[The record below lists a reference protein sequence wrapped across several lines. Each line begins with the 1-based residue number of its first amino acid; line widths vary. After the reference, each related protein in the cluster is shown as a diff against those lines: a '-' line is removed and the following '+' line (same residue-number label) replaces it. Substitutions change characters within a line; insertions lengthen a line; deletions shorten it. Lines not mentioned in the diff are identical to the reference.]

1 MKVKKMLAVFMS
13 VLSLAACILPFSG
26 CGKTVGKVHNKGV
39 KSGAVR
45 DLTEGISKNESASKA
60 PDDEFKAAASSFAA
74 ELFKDNYSKG
84 KTTLVSPLS
93 VLTALALV
101 QNGAQGDTLAQLE
114 QALGGLDRDTLNAY
128 MRAYCDFLT
137 ESEELKIANSVW
149 TDSSAEA
156 KRAFLQKAV
165 DSYSAQLFSAPLSD
179 PKTVESINSWV
190 KKNTDGM
197 IPKIIEKA
205 DRYAVMMLVNAIA
218 FDAKWET
225 PYKRS
230 DIEKLEFTS
239 YSGSKKKTDFM
250 CSTENVY
257 LKDGGTVGFMKPYKN
272 GRFAFAALLPDENT
286 GIDDYVASLSGDKL
300 MKIFS
305 SAKRGNEVN
314 VNVKMPKFRAEY
326 SAQLIDTLKKMGVKD
341 AFDSKTADFSSLIEN
356 RDAYIATVVHKTF
369 IEVDENGTRAAASTL
384 VGADTMSLMEPY
396 SVFLNRPFVYMIV
409 DTETNLPLFIG
420 VQTEI

>member
-26 CGKTVGKVHNKGV
+26 CGKTVGKVHNKSV

-128 MRAYCDFLT
+128 MRAYCDFMT

-314 VNVKMPKFRAEY
+314 VKMPKFRAEY

>member
-1 MKVKKMLAVFMS
+1 VKVKKMLAVFMS

-101 QNGAQGDTLAQLE
+101 QNGAQGNTLAQFE

-137 ESEELKIANSVW
+137 ESDELKIANSVW
-149 TDSSAEA
+149 TDSGAEA

-230 DIEKLEFTS
+230 DIERLEFTS

-250 CSTENVY
+250 CSTENIY
-257 LKDGGTVGFMKPYKN
+257 LKDGGAVGFMKPYKN

-314 VNVKMPKFRAEY
+314 VKMPKFRAEY
-326 SAQLIDTLKKMGVKD
+326 STQLIDTLKKMGVKD
-341 AFDSKTADFSSLIEN
+341 AFDNKTADFSSLVEN

-369 IEVDENGTRAAASTL
+369 IEVDEKGTRAAASTL

-396 SVFLNRPFVYMIV
+396 SVCLNRPFVYMIV

>member
-13 VLSLAACILPFSG
+13 VLSLAVCILPFSG

-60 PDDEFKAAASSFAA
+60 PDDEFKAAVSSFAA

-314 VNVKMPKFRAEY
+314 VKMPKFRAEY

-369 IEVDENGTRAAASTL
+369 IEVDENGTRAAASTP

>member
-101 QNGAQGDTLAQLE
+101 QNGAQGNTLAQLE

-137 ESEELKIANSVW
+137 ESDELKIANSVW
-149 TDSSAEA
+149 TDSNAEA
-156 KRAFLQKAV
+156 KRDFLQKAV

-179 PKTVESINSWV
+179 PKTVESVNSWV

-257 LKDGGTVGFMKPYKN
+257 LKDGGAVGFMKPYKN

-305 SAKRGNEVN
+305 SAKRGNE

-369 IEVDENGTRAAASTL
+369 IEVDEKGTRAAASTL

-396 SVFLNRPFVYMIV
+396 SVCLNRPFVYMIV

>member
-26 CGKTVGKVHNKGV
+26 CGKTVGKVHNKSV

-60 PDDEFKAAASSFAA
+60 PDDEFKAAAASFSAD
-74 ELFKDNYSKG
+74 LFKYNYSNG
-84 KTTLVSPLS
+84 KTTLISPLS

-101 QNGAQGDTLAQLE
+101 QNGAEGETLVQLE
-114 QALGGLDRDTLNAY
+114 RALGGLDRDTLNAY

-137 ESEELKIANSVW
+137 ESDELKIANSVW
-149 TDSSAEA
+149 TDSGAEA

-305 SAKRGNEVN
+305 SAKCGNE
-314 VNVKMPKFRAEY
+314 VNVKMPKFKAEY

-396 SVFLNRPFVYMIV
+396 SVCLNRPFVYMIV

>member
-39 KSGAVR
+39 KNGAVR
-45 DLTEGISKNESASKA
+45 DLTEGISKNESALKV

-137 ESEELKIANSVW
+137 ESDELKIANSVW

-250 CSTENVY
+250 CSTENIY
-257 LKDGGTVGFMKPYKN
+257 LKDGGAVGFMKPYKN

-314 VNVKMPKFRAEY
+314 VKMPKFRAEY

-356 RDAYIATVVHKTF
+356 SDAYIATVVHKTF

-396 SVFLNRPFVYMIV
+396 SVCLNRPFVYMIV

>member
-101 QNGAQGDTLAQLE
+101 QNGAEGETLAQLE
-114 QALGGLDRDTLNAY
+114 RALGGLDRDALNKY
-128 MRAYCDFLT
+128 MRAYCDFL
-137 ESEELKIANSVW
+137 SAGDELKIANSVW
-149 TDSSAEA
+149 TDSSVEA
-156 KRAFLQKAV
+156 KQAFLQKAV
-165 DSYSAQLFSAPLSD
+165 DSYSAQIFSAPLLSK
-179 PKTVESINSWV
+179 KTVSSINSWV
-190 KKNTDGM
+190 KKSTDGM
-197 IPKIIEKA
+197 IPKIIENS
-205 DRYAVMMLVNAIA
+205 DRDAVMMLINAVA
-218 FDAKWET
+218 FEAKWET
-225 PYKRS
+225 PYTND
-230 DIEKLEFTS
+230 DIEKLEFNS
-239 YSGSKKKTDFM
+239 YSGKSKKTEFM
-250 CSTENVY
+250 CSTESVY
-257 LKDGGTVGFMKPYKN
+257 LSDSDAVGFMKPYKN
-272 GRFAFAALLPDENT
+272 GRFAFAALLPDEDVN
-286 GIDDYVASLSGDKL
+286 IDDYIASLSGEKL

-305 SAKRGNEVN
+305 SAKKNEEVD
-314 VNVKMPKFRAEY
+314 VKMPKFKAEY
-326 SAQLIDTLKKMGVKD
+326 STQLIDTLKKMGIED
-341 AFDSKTADFSSLIEN
+341 AFDRKSADFSSLIDKN
-356 RDAYIATVVHKTF
+356 DGAYIGTVMHKTF
-369 IEVDENGTRAAASTL
+369 IEVDQEGTRAAAATL
-384 VGADTMSLMEPY
+384 VGISKMSMPAINP
-396 SVFLNRPFVYMIV
+396 VCLNRPFVYMIV

>member
-101 QNGAQGDTLAQLE
+101 QNGAQGNTLAQLE

-137 ESEELKIANSVW
+137 ESDELKIANSVW

-197 IPKIIEKA
+197 IPKIIENA
-205 DRYAVMMLVNAIA
+205 DRDAVMMLVNAVA
-218 FDAKWET
+218 FEAKWET
-225 PYKRS
+225 PYTND
-230 DIEKLEFTS
+230 DIEKLEFNS
-239 YSGSKKKTDFM
+239 YSGKSKKTEFM
-250 CSTENVY
+250 CSTESVY
-257 LKDGGTVGFMKPYKN
+257 LSDSDAVGFMKPYKN
-272 GRFAFAALLPDENT
+272 GRFAFAALLPNEDVN
-286 GIDDYVASLSGDKL
+286 IDDYIASLSGEKL

-305 SAKRGNEVN
+305 SAKKNEEVD
-314 VNVKMPKFRAEY
+314 VKMPKFKAEY
-326 SAQLIDTLKKMGVKD
+326 STQLIDTLKKMGIED
-341 AFDSKTADFSSLIEN
+341 AFDRKSADFSSLI
-356 RDAYIATVVHKTF
+356 DKKDGAYIGTVMHKTF
-369 IEVDENGTRAAASTL
+369 IEVDQEGTRAAAATL
-384 VGADTMSLMEPY
+384 VGISKMSMPAINP
-396 SVFLNRPFVYMIV
+396 VCLNRPFVYMIV

>member
-26 CGKTVGKVHNKGV
+26 CGKIVGNASDKGA

-45 DLTEGISKNESASKA
+45 NLTENISKNDSGSKA
-60 PDDEFKAAASSFAA
+60 ADKEFKAAAVSFSAD
-74 ELFKDNYSKG
+74 LFKYNYSNG

-101 QNGAQGDTLAQLE
+101 QNGAQGNTLAQLE
-114 QALGGLDRDTLNAY
+114 QALGGLDRDTLNTY

-137 ESEELKIANSVW
+137 ESDELKIANSVW

-250 CSTENVY
+250 CSTENIY
-257 LKDGGTVGFMKPYKN
+257 LKDGGAVGFMKPYKN

-286 GIDDYVASLSGDKL
+286 GIDDYVASLSGEKL

-314 VNVKMPKFRAEY
+314 VKMPKFRAEY
-326 SAQLIDTLKKMGVKD
+326 STQLIDTLKKMGVKD
-341 AFDSKTADFSSLIEN
+341 AFDNKTADFSSLIEN

-396 SVFLNRPFVYMIV
+396 SVCLNRPFVYMIV

>member
-26 CGKTVGKVHNKGV
+26 CGKTVGKVHNKSV

-101 QNGAQGDTLAQLE
+101 QNGAQGDTLAQFE

-137 ESEELKIANSVW
+137 ESDELKIANSVW
-149 TDSSAEA
+149 TDSGAEA

-230 DIEKLEFTS
+230 DIERLEFTS

-250 CSTENVY
+250 CSTENIY
-257 LKDGGTVGFMKPYKN
+257 LKDGGAVGFMKPYKN

-314 VNVKMPKFRAEY
+314 VKMPKFRAEY
-326 SAQLIDTLKKMGVKD
+326 STQLIDTLKKMGVKD
-341 AFDSKTADFSSLIEN
+341 AFDNKTADFSSLVEN

-369 IEVDENGTRAAASTL
+369 IEVDEKGTRAAASTL

-396 SVFLNRPFVYMIV
+396 SVCLNRPFVYMIV

>member
-101 QNGAQGDTLAQLE
+101 QNGAQGNTLAQLE

-137 ESEELKIANSVW
+137 ESDELKIANSVW

-205 DRYAVMMLVNAIA
+205 DRYAIMMLVNAIA

-230 DIEKLEFTS
+230 DIERLEFTS

-250 CSTENVY
+250 CSTENIY
-257 LKDGGTVGFMKPYKN
+257 LKDGGAVGFMKPYKN

-314 VNVKMPKFRAEY
+314 VKIPKFRAEY
-326 SAQLIDTLKKMGVKD
+326 STQLIDTLKKMGVKD

-396 SVFLNRPFVYMIV
+396 SVCLNRPFVYMIV

>member
-45 DLTEGISKNESASKA
+45 DLTEGVSKNESASKA

-114 QALGGLDRDTLNAY
+114 QALGGIDRDTLNAY

-137 ESEELKIANSVW
+137 ESDELKIANSVW

-156 KRAFLQKAV
+156 KRDFLQKAV

-190 KKNTDGM
+190 KKNTYGM
-197 IPKIIEKA
+197 ITKIIEKA

-257 LKDGGTVGFMKPYKN
+257 LKDGGAVGFMKPYKN

-314 VNVKMPKFRAEY
+314 VKMPKFRAEY
-326 SAQLIDTLKKMGVKD
+326 STQLIDTLKKMGVKD

-384 VGADTMSLMEPY
+384 VGADTMSLIEPY
-396 SVFLNRPFVYMIV
+396 SVCLNRPFVYMIV

>member
-60 PDDEFKAAASSFAA
+60 PDDEFKAAAASFSAD
-74 ELFKDNYSKG
+74 LFKYNYSKG
-84 KTTLVSPLS
+84 KKTLVSPLS

-137 ESEELKIANSVW
+137 ESDELKIANSVW

-250 CSTENVY
+250 CSTENIY

-305 SAKRGNEVN
+305 SAKRGNE

-369 IEVDENGTRAAASTL
+369 IEVDEKGTRAAASTL

-396 SVFLNRPFVYMIV
+396 SVCLNRPFVYMIV

>member
-45 DLTEGISKNESASKA
+45 DLTEGISKNESVSKA

-149 TDSSAEA
+149 TDSSADA

-286 GIDDYVASLSGDKL
+286 GIDDYVAYLSGDKL

-305 SAKRGNEVN
+305 SAKRGNE

-369 IEVDENGTRAAASTL
+369 IEVDEKGTRAAASTL

-396 SVFLNRPFVYMIV
+396 SVCLNRPFVYMIV

>member
-13 VLSLAACILPFSG
+13 VLSLAACTLPFSG
-26 CGKTVGKVHNKGV
+26 CGKIVGNASDKDA

-45 DLTEGISKNESASKA
+45 NLTENISKNDSDSKA
-60 PDDEFKAAASSFAA
+60 ADKEFKAAAASFSAD
-74 ELFKDNYSKG
+74 LFKYNYSNG

-101 QNGAQGDTLAQLE
+101 QNGAQGNTLAQLE

-128 MRAYCDFLT
+128 MRAYCDFL
-137 ESEELKIANSVW
+137 SAGDELKIANSVW

-197 IPKIIEKA
+197 IPKIIENA
-205 DRYAVMMLVNAIA
+205 DRDAVMMLVNAIA

-225 PYKRS
+225 PYTND
-230 DIEKLEFTS
+230 DIEKLEFIS
-239 YSGSKKKTDFM
+239 YSGKSKKTEFM
-250 CSTENVY
+250 CSTESVY
-257 LKDGGTVGFMKPYKN
+257 LSDSDAVGFMKPYKN
-272 GRFAFAALLPDENT
+272 GRFAFAALLPNEDVS
-286 GIDDYVASLSGDKL
+286 IDDYIASLSGEKL

-305 SAKRGNEVN
+305 SAKKNEEVD
-314 VNVKMPKFRAEY
+314 VKMPKFKAEY
-326 SAQLIDTLKKMGVKD
+326 STQLIDTLKKMGIED
-341 AFDSKTADFSSLIEN
+341 AFDRKSADFSSLIDKN
-356 RDAYIATVVHKTF
+356 DGAYIGTVMHKTF
-369 IEVDENGTRAAASTL
+369 IEVDQEGTRAAASTL

-396 SVFLNRPFVYMIV
+396 SVCLNRPFVYMIV

>member
-74 ELFKDNYSKG
+74 ELFKENYSKG

-101 QNGAQGDTLAQLE
+101 QNGAQGNTLAQLE

-137 ESEELKIANSVW
+137 ESDELKIANSVW

-165 DSYSAQLFSAPLSD
+165 DSYSAQIFSSPLSSK
-179 PKTVESINSWV
+179 KTVSSINSWV

-197 IPKIIEKA
+197 IPKIIENA
-205 DRYAVMMLVNAIA
+205 DRDAVMMLINAIA
-218 FDAKWET
+218 FEAKWET
-225 PYKRS
+225 PYTND
-230 DIEKLEFTS
+230 DIEKLEFNS
-239 YSGSKKKTDFM
+239 YSGKSKKTEFM
-250 CSTENVY
+250 CSTESVY
-257 LKDGGTVGFMKPYKN
+257 LSDSDAVGFMKPYKN
-272 GRFAFAALLPDENT
+272 GRFAFAALLPNEDVN
-286 GIDDYVASLSGDKL
+286 IDDYIASLSGEKL

-305 SAKRGNEVN
+305 SAKKNEEVD
-314 VNVKMPKFRAEY
+314 VKMPKFKAEY
-326 SAQLIDTLKKMGVKD
+326 STQLIDTLKKMGIED
-341 AFDSKTADFSSLIEN
+341 AFDRKSADFSSLIDKN
-356 RDAYIATVVHKTF
+356 DGAYIGTVMHKTF
-369 IEVDENGTRAAASTL
+369 IEVDQEGTRAAAATL
-384 VGADTMSLMEPY
+384 VGISKMSMPAINP
-396 SVFLNRPFVYMIV
+396 VCLNRPFVYMIV

>member
-1 MKVKKMLAVFMS
+1 MSFKKMLALLMS
-13 VLSLAACILPFSG
+13 VLSIAACTLPFSG

-60 PDDEFKAAASSFAA
+60 PDDEFRAAASSFAA

-101 QNGAQGDTLAQLE
+101 QNGAQGNTLAQLE

-137 ESEELKIANSVW
+137 ESDELKIANSVW
-149 TDSSAEA
+149 TDSSVEA
-156 KRAFLQKAV
+156 KQAFLQKAV

-190 KKNTDGM
+190 KNNTDGM
-197 IPKIIEKA
+197 IPKIIENA
-205 DRYAVMMLVNAIA
+205 DRDAVMMLVNAIA

-305 SAKRGNEVN
+305 SAKCGNE
-314 VNVKMPKFRAEY
+314 VNVKMPKFKAEY

-396 SVFLNRPFVYMIV
+396 SVCLNRPFVYMIV
-409 DTETNLPLFIG
+409 DTETTLPLFIG

>member
-230 DIEKLEFTS
+230 DIGKLEFTS

-257 LKDGGTVGFMKPYKN
+257 LKDGGAVGFMKPYKN

-314 VNVKMPKFRAEY
+314 VKMPKFRAEY

-341 AFDSKTADFSSLIEN
+341 AFDSKTADFSALIEN

-396 SVFLNRPFVYMIV
+396 SVCLNRPFVYMIV

>member
-13 VLSLAACILPFSG
+13 VLSLAACTLPFSG
-26 CGKTVGKVHNKGV
+26 CGKIVGNASDKDA

-45 DLTEGISKNESASKA
+45 NLTENISKNDSDSKA
-60 PDDEFKAAASSFAA
+60 ADKEFKAAAASFSAD
-74 ELFKDNYSKG
+74 LFKYNYSNG

-101 QNGAQGDTLAQLE
+101 QNGAQGNTLAQLE

-128 MRAYCDFLT
+128 MRAYCDFL
-137 ESEELKIANSVW
+137 SAGDELKIANSVW

-230 DIEKLEFTS
+230 DIGKLEFTS

-257 LKDGGTVGFMKPYKN
+257 LKDGGAVGFMKPYKN

-305 SAKRGNEVN
+305 SAKRGNE

-396 SVFLNRPFVYMIV
+396 SVFLNRPFVSI
-409 DTETNLPLFIG
+409 
-420 VQTEI
+420 

>member
-13 VLSLAACILPFSG
+13 VLSLAVCILPFSG

-156 KRAFLQKAV
+156 KRDFLQKAV
-165 DSYSAQLFSAPLSD
+165 DSYSAQIFSAPLSSK
-179 PKTVESINSWV
+179 KTVSSINSWV

-197 IPKIIEKA
+197 IPKIIENA
-205 DRYAVMMLVNAIA
+205 DRDAVMMLINAVA
-218 FDAKWET
+218 FEAKWET
-225 PYKRS
+225 PYTND
-230 DIEKLEFTS
+230 DIEKLEFNS
-239 YSGSKKKTDFM
+239 YSGKSKKTEFM
-250 CSTENVY
+250 CSTESVY
-257 LKDGGTVGFMKPYKN
+257 LSDSDAVGFMKPYKN

-305 SAKRGNEVN
+305 SAKRGNE

>member
-13 VLSLAACILPFSG
+13 VLSLAVCILPFSG

-60 PDDEFKAAASSFAA
+60 PDDEFKAAVSSFAA

-165 DSYSAQLFSAPLSD
+165 DSYSAQLFSVPLSD

-314 VNVKMPKFRAEY
+314 VKMPKFRAEY

>member
-13 VLSLAACILPFSG
+13 VLSLAACILPFSA
-26 CGKTVGKVHNKGV
+26 CGKIVGNASDKGA

-45 DLTEGISKNESASKA
+45 NLTENISKNDSDSKA
-60 PDDEFKAAASSFAA
+60 ADNEFKTAAASFSAD
-74 ELFKDNYSKG
+74 LFKYNYSNG

-101 QNGAQGDTLAQLE
+101 QNGAEGETLVQLE
-114 QALGGLDRDTLNAY
+114 RALGGLDRDTLNAY
-128 MRAYCDFLT
+128 MRAYCDFLST
-137 ESEELKIANSVW
+137 GDELKIANSVW
-149 TDSSAEA
+149 TDSSVEA
-156 KRAFLQKAV
+156 KQAFLQKAV
-165 DSYSAQLFSAPLSD
+165 DSYSAQIFSAPLSSK
-179 PKTVESINSWV
+179 KTVSSINSWV
-190 KKNTDGM
+190 KKNTDDM
-197 IPKIIEKA
+197 IPKIIESA
-205 DRYAVMMLVNAIA
+205 DRDAVMMLINAIA

-239 YSGSKKKTDFM
+239 YSGSKKKTEFM

-257 LKDGGTVGFMKPYKN
+257 LKDGGAVGFMKPYKN
-272 GRFAFAALLPDENT
+272 GRFAFAALLPNEDVN
-286 GIDDYVASLSGDKL
+286 IDDYIASLSGEKL

-305 SAKRGNEVN
+305 SAKKNEEVD
-314 VNVKMPKFRAEY
+314 VKMPKFKAEY
-326 SAQLIDTLKKMGVKD
+326 STQLIDTLKKMGVKD

-369 IEVDENGTRAAASTL
+369 IEVDEKGTRAAASTL

-396 SVFLNRPFVYMIV
+396 SVCLNRPFVYMIV

>member
-84 KTTLVSPLS
+84 KTALVSPLS

-137 ESEELKIANSVW
+137 ESDELKIANSVW

-165 DSYSAQLFSAPLSD
+165 DSYSAQIFSALLSSK
-179 PKTVESINSWV
+179 KTVSSINSWV

-197 IPKIIEKA
+197 IPKIIENA
-205 DRYAVMMLVNAIA
+205 DRDAVMMLINAVA
-218 FDAKWET
+218 FEAKWET
-225 PYKRS
+225 PYTND
-230 DIEKLEFTS
+230 DIEKLEFNS
-239 YSGSKKKTDFM
+239 YSGKSKKTEFM
-250 CSTENVY
+250 CSTESVY
-257 LKDGGTVGFMKPYKN
+257 LSDSDAVGFMKPYKN
-272 GRFAFAALLPDENT
+272 GRFAFAALLPDEDVN
-286 GIDDYVASLSGDKL
+286 IDDYIASLSGEKL

-305 SAKRGNEVN
+305 SAKKNEEVD
-314 VNVKMPKFRAEY
+314 VKMPKFKAEY
-326 SAQLIDTLKKMGVKD
+326 STQLIDTLKKMGIED
-341 AFDSKTADFSSLIEN
+341 AFDRKSADFSSLIDKN
-356 RDAYIATVVHKTF
+356 DGAYIGTVMHKTF
-369 IEVDENGTRAAASTL
+369 IEVDQEGTRAAAATL
-384 VGADTMSLMEPY
+384 VGISKMSMPAINP
-396 SVFLNRPFVYMIV
+396 VCLNRPFVYMIV

>member
-13 VLSLAACILPFSG
+13 VLSLAVCILPFSG

-60 PDDEFKAAASSFAA
+60 PDDEFKAAVSSFAA

-314 VNVKMPKFRAEY
+314 VKMPKFRAEY

-420 VQTEI
+420 VRTEI

>member
-74 ELFKDNYSKG
+74 ELFKYNYSNG

-101 QNGAQGDTLAQLE
+101 QNGAEGETLVQLE
-114 QALGGLDRDTLNAY
+114 RALGGLDRDALNKY
-128 MRAYCDFLT
+128 MRAYCDFL
-137 ESEELKIANSVW
+137 SAGDELKIANSVW
-149 TDSSAEA
+149 TDSSVEA
-156 KRAFLQKAV
+156 KQAFLQKAV
-165 DSYSAQLFSAPLSD
+165 DSYSAQIFSAPLSSK
-179 PKTVESINSWV
+179 KTVNSINSWV

-197 IPKIIEKA
+197 IPKIIENA
-205 DRYAVMMLVNAIA
+205 DRDAVMMLINAVA
-218 FDAKWET
+218 FEAKWET
-225 PYKRS
+225 PYTND
-230 DIEKLEFTS
+230 DIEKLEFNS
-239 YSGSKKKTDFM
+239 YSGKSKKTEFM
-250 CSTENVY
+250 CSTESVY
-257 LKDGGTVGFMKPYKN
+257 LSDSDAVGFMKPYKN
-272 GRFAFAALLPDENT
+272 GRFAFAALLPNEDVN
-286 GIDDYVASLSGDKL
+286 IDDYIASLSGEKL

-305 SAKRGNEVN
+305 SAKKNEEVD
-314 VNVKMPKFRAEY
+314 VKMPKFKAEY
-326 SAQLIDTLKKMGVKD
+326 STQLIDTLKKMGIED
-341 AFDSKTADFSSLIEN
+341 AFDRKSADFSSLIDKN
-356 RDAYIATVVHKTF
+356 DGAYIGTVMHKTF
-369 IEVDENGTRAAASTL
+369 IEVDQEGTRAAAATL
-384 VGADTMSLMEPY
+384 AGISKMSMPAINP
-396 SVFLNRPFVYMIV
+396 VCLNRPFVYMIV

>member
-101 QNGAQGDTLAQLE
+101 QNGAESETLAQLE

-137 ESEELKIANSVW
+137 ESDELKIANSVW

-156 KRAFLQKAV
+156 KRDFLQKAV

-179 PKTVESINSWV
+179 PKTVESVNSWV

-257 LKDGGTVGFMKPYKN
+257 LKDGGAVGFMKPYKN

-314 VNVKMPKFRAEY
+314 VKMPKFRAEY
-326 SAQLIDTLKKMGVKD
+326 STQLIDTLKKMGVKD

-396 SVFLNRPFVYMIV
+396 SVCLDRPFVYMIV

>member
-101 QNGAQGDTLAQLE
+101 QNGAQGNTLAQLE

-137 ESEELKIANSVW
+137 ESDELKIANSVW

-156 KRAFLQKAV
+156 KRDFLQKAV

-179 PKTVESINSWV
+179 PKTVESVNSWV

-250 CSTENVY
+250 CSTKNVY
-257 LKDGGTVGFMKPYKN
+257 LKDGGAVGFMKPYKN

-314 VNVKMPKFRAEY
+314 VKMPKFRTEY

-396 SVFLNRPFVYMIV
+396 SVCLNRPFVYMIV

>member
-137 ESEELKIANSVW
+137 ESDELKIANSVW

-225 PYKRS
+225 PYTND
-230 DIEKLEFTS
+230 DIEKLEFNS
-239 YSGSKKKTDFM
+239 YSGKSKKTEFM
-250 CSTENVY
+250 CSTESVY
-257 LKDGGTVGFMKPYKN
+257 LSDSDAVGFMKPYEN
-272 GRFAFAALLPDENT
+272 GRFAFAALLPNEDVN
-286 GIDDYVASLSGDKL
+286 IDDYIASLSGEKL

-305 SAKRGNEVN
+305 SAKKNEEVD
-314 VNVKMPKFRAEY
+314 VKMPKFKAEY
-326 SAQLIDTLKKMGVKD
+326 STQLIDTLKKMGVKD
-341 AFDSKTADFSSLIEN
+341 AFDRKTADFSSLIEN

-396 SVFLNRPFVYMIV
+396 SVCLNRPFVYMIV

>member
-13 VLSLAACILPFSG
+13 VLSLAVCILPFSG

-60 PDDEFKAAASSFAA
+60 PDDEFKAAVSSFAA

-101 QNGAQGDTLAQLE
+101 QNGAQGNTLAQLE

-137 ESEELKIANSVW
+137 ESDELKIANSVW

-257 LKDGGTVGFMKPYKN
+257 LKDGGAVGFMKPYKN

-314 VNVKMPKFRAEY
+314 VKMPKFRAEY
-326 SAQLIDTLKKMGVKD
+326 STQLIDTLKKMGVKD

>member
-13 VLSLAACILPFSG
+13 VLSLAVCILPFSG

-156 KRAFLQKAV
+156 KRDFLQKAV
-165 DSYSAQLFSAPLSD
+165 DSYSAQIFSAQLSS
-179 PKTVESINSWV
+179 KNTVSSINSWV

-197 IPKIIEKA
+197 IPKIIENA
-205 DRYAVMMLVNAIA
+205 DRDAVMMLINAVA
-218 FDAKWET
+218 FEAKWET
-225 PYKRS
+225 PYTND
-230 DIEKLEFTS
+230 DIEKLEFNS
-239 YSGSKKKTDFM
+239 YSGKSKKTEFM
-250 CSTENVY
+250 CSTESVY
-257 LKDGGTVGFMKPYKN
+257 LSDSDAVGFMKPYKN
-272 GRFAFAALLPDENT
+272 GRFAFAALLPNEDVN
-286 GIDDYVASLSGDKL
+286 IDDYIASLSGEKL

-305 SAKRGNEVN
+305 SAKKNEEVD
-314 VNVKMPKFRAEY
+314 VKMPKFKAEY
-326 SAQLIDTLKKMGVKD
+326 STQLIDTLKKMGIED
-341 AFDSKTADFSSLIEN
+341 AFDRKSADFSSLIDKN
-356 RDAYIATVVHKTF
+356 DGAYIGTVMHKTF
-369 IEVDENGTRAAASTL
+369 IEVDQEGTRAAAATL
-384 VGADTMSLMEPY
+384 VGISKMSMPAINP
-396 SVFLNRPFVYMIV
+396 VCLNRPFVYMIV

>member
-1 MKVKKMLAVFMS
+1 MSFKKMLALLMS
-13 VLSLAACILPFSG
+13 VLSIAACALPFSG
-26 CGKTVGKVHNKGV
+26 CGKTVGNASDKGA

-60 PDDEFKAAASSFAA
+60 HDDEFKAAAASFSAD
-74 ELFKDNYSKG
+74 LFKYNYSNG

-101 QNGAQGDTLAQLE
+101 QNGAEGETLAQLE
-114 QALGGLDRDTLNAY
+114 LALGGLNRDALNKY
-128 MRAYCDFLT
+128 MRAYCDFL
-137 ESEELKIANSVW
+137 SAGDELKIANSVW

-197 IPKIIEKA
+197 IPKIIENA
-205 DRYAVMMLVNAIA
+205 DRDAVMMLINAIA

-239 YSGSKKKTDFM
+239 YSGGKKKTEFM

-272 GRFAFAALLPDENT
+272 GRFAFAALLPNEDVS
-286 GIDDYVASLSGDKL
+286 IDDYIASLSGEKL

-305 SAKRGNEVN
+305 SAKKNEEVD
-314 VNVKMPKFRAEY
+314 VKMPKFKAEY
-326 SAQLIDTLKKMGVKD
+326 STQLIDTLKKMGVKD

-396 SVFLNRPFVYMIV
+396 SVYLNRPFVYMIV

>member
-101 QNGAQGDTLAQLE
+101 QNGAQGNTLAQFE

-137 ESEELKIANSVW
+137 ESDELKIANSVW
-149 TDSSAEA
+149 TDSGAEA

-230 DIEKLEFTS
+230 DIERLEFTS

-250 CSTENVY
+250 CSTENIY
-257 LKDGGTVGFMKPYKN
+257 LKDGGAVGFMKPYKN

-314 VNVKMPKFRAEY
+314 VKMPKFKAEY
-326 SAQLIDTLKKMGVKD
+326 STQLIDTLKKMGVKD
-341 AFDSKTADFSSLIEN
+341 AFDNKTADFSSLVEN

-396 SVFLNRPFVYMIV
+396 SVCLNRPFVYMIV

>member
-101 QNGAQGDTLAQLE
+101 QNGAEGETLAQLE
-114 QALGGLDRDTLNAY
+114 RALGGLDRDALNKY
-128 MRAYCDFLT
+128 MRAYCDFL
-137 ESEELKIANSVW
+137 SAGDELKIANSVW
-149 TDSSAEA
+149 TDSSVEA
-156 KRAFLQKAV
+156 KQAFLQKAV
-165 DSYSAQLFSAPLSD
+165 DSYSAQIFSAPLLSK
-179 PKTVESINSWV
+179 KTVSSINSWV

-197 IPKIIEKA
+197 IPKIIEDA
-205 DRYAVMMLVNAIA
+205 DRDAVMMLINAVA
-218 FDAKWET
+218 FEAKWET
-225 PYKRS
+225 PYTND
-230 DIEKLEFTS
+230 DIEKLEFNS
-239 YSGSKKKTDFM
+239 YSGKSKKTEFM
-250 CSTENVY
+250 CSTESVY
-257 LKDGGTVGFMKPYKN
+257 LSDSDAVGFMKPYKN
-272 GRFAFAALLPDENT
+272 GRFAFAALLSDEDVN
-286 GIDDYVASLSGDKL
+286 IDDYIASLSGEKL

-305 SAKRGNEVN
+305 SAKKNEEVD
-314 VNVKMPKFRAEY
+314 VKMPKFKAEY
-326 SAQLIDTLKKMGVKD
+326 STQLIDTLKKMGIED
-341 AFDSKTADFSSLIEN
+341 AFDRKSADFSSLIDKN
-356 RDAYIATVVHKTF
+356 DGAYIGTVMHKTF
-369 IEVDENGTRAAASTL
+369 IEVDQEGTRAAAATL
-384 VGADTMSLMEPY
+384 VGISKMSMPAINP
-396 SVFLNRPFVYMIV
+396 VCLNRPFVYMIV

>member
-26 CGKTVGKVHNKGV
+26 CGKTVGKVHNKSV

-74 ELFKDNYSKG
+74 ELFKENYSKG
-84 KTTLVSPLS
+84 KTTLASPLS

-101 QNGAQGDTLAQLE
+101 QNGAQGNTLAQLE

-137 ESEELKIANSVW
+137 ESDELKIANSVW

-250 CSTENVY
+250 CSTENIY
-257 LKDGGTVGFMKPYKN
+257 LKDGGAVGFMKPYKN

-286 GIDDYVASLSGDKL
+286 GIDDYVASLSGEKL

-314 VNVKMPKFRAEY
+314 VKMPKFRAEY
-326 SAQLIDTLKKMGVKD
+326 STQLIDTLKKMGVKD
-341 AFDSKTADFSSLIEN
+341 AFDNKTADFSSLVEN

-369 IEVDENGTRAAASTL
+369 IEVDEKGTRAAASTL

-396 SVFLNRPFVYMIV
+396 SVCLNRPFVYMIV

>member
-1 MKVKKMLAVFMS
+1 MSFKKILALLMS
-13 VLSLAACILPFSG
+13 VLSIAACALPFSG
-26 CGKTVGKVHNKGV
+26 CGKIVGNASDKGA

-45 DLTEGISKNESASKA
+45 NLTENISKNDSGSKA
-60 PDDEFKAAASSFAA
+60 ADNEFKTAAASFSAD
-74 ELFKDNYSKG
+74 LFKYNYSNG

-101 QNGAQGDTLAQLE
+101 QNGAEGETLAQLE
-114 QALGGLDRDTLNAY
+114 RALGGLDRDALNKY
-128 MRAYCDFLT
+128 MRAYCDFL
-137 ESEELKIANSVW
+137 SAGDELKIANSVW
-149 TDSSAEA
+149 TDSSVEA
-156 KRAFLQKAV
+156 KQAFLQKAV
-165 DSYSAQLFSAPLSD
+165 DSYSAQIFSAPLSSK
-179 PKTVESINSWV
+179 KTVSSINSWV

-197 IPKIIEKA
+197 IPKIIESA
-205 DRYAVMMLVNAIA
+205 DRDAVMMLINAIA

-239 YSGSKKKTDFM
+239 YSGSKKKTEFM

-257 LKDGGTVGFMKPYKN
+257 LKDGGAVGFMKPYKN

-314 VNVKMPKFRAEY
+314 VKMPKFKAEY
-326 SAQLIDTLKKMGVKD
+326 STQLIDTLKKMGVKD
-341 AFDSKTADFSSLIEN
+341 AFDNKTADFSSLVEN

-396 SVFLNRPFVYMIV
+396 SVCLNRPFVYMIV

>member
-101 QNGAQGDTLAQLE
+101 QNGAQGNTLAQLE

-128 MRAYCDFLT
+128 MRAYCDFL
-137 ESEELKIANSVW
+137 SAGDELKIANSVW
-149 TDSSAEA
+149 TDSSVEA
-156 KRAFLQKAV
+156 KQDFLQKAV
-165 DSYSAQLFSAPLSD
+165 DSYSAQIFSAPLSSK
-179 PKTVESINSWV
+179 KTVNSINSWV

-197 IPKIIEKA
+197 IPKIIENA
-205 DRYAVMMLVNAIA
+205 DRDAVMMLINAVA
-218 FDAKWET
+218 FEAKWET
-225 PYKRS
+225 PYTND
-230 DIEKLEFTS
+230 DIEKLEFNS
-239 YSGSKKKTDFM
+239 YSGKSKKTDFM

-272 GRFAFAALLPDENT
+272 GRFAFAALLPNEDVN
-286 GIDDYVASLSGDKL
+286 IDDYIASLSGEKL

-305 SAKRGNEVN
+305 SAKKNEEVD
-314 VNVKMPKFRAEY
+314 VKMPKFKAEY
-326 SAQLIDTLKKMGVKD
+326 STQLIDTLKKMGIED
-341 AFDSKTADFSSLIEN
+341 AFDRKSADFSSLIDKN
-356 RDAYIATVVHKTF
+356 DGAYIGTVMHKTF
-369 IEVDENGTRAAASTL
+369 IEVDQEGTRAAAATL
-384 VGADTMSLMEPY
+384 VGISKMSMPAINP
-396 SVFLNRPFVYMIV
+396 VCLNRPFVYMIV

>member
-45 DLTEGISKNESASKA
+45 DLTEGISKNGSASKA

-101 QNGAQGDTLAQLE
+101 QNGAEGETLVQLE
-114 QALGGLDRDTLNAY
+114 QALGGLDRDALNKY
-128 MRAYCDFLT
+128 MRAYCDFL
-137 ESEELKIANSVW
+137 SAGDELKIANSVW
-149 TDSSAEA
+149 TDSSVEA
-156 KRAFLQKAV
+156 KQAFLQKAV
-165 DSYSAQLFSAPLSD
+165 DSYSAQIFSAPLSS
-179 PKTVESINSWV
+179 KKAVSSINSWV

-197 IPKIIEKA
+197 IPKIIEDA
-205 DRYAVMMLVNAIA
+205 DRDAVMMLINAVA
-218 FDAKWET
+218 FEAKWET
-225 PYKRS
+225 PYTND
-230 DIEKLEFTS
+230 DIEKLEFNS
-239 YSGSKKKTDFM
+239 YSGKSKKTEFM
-250 CSTENVY
+250 CSTESVY
-257 LKDGGTVGFMKPYKN
+257 LSDSDAVGFMKPYKN
-272 GRFAFAALLPDENT
+272 GRFAFAALLPNEDVN
-286 GIDDYVASLSGDKL
+286 IDDYIASLSGEKL

-305 SAKRGNEVN
+305 SAKKNEEVD
-314 VNVKMPKFRAEY
+314 VKMPKFKAEY
-326 SAQLIDTLKKMGVKD
+326 STQLIDTLKKMGIED
-341 AFDSKTADFSSLIEN
+341 AFDRKSADFSSLIDKN
-356 RDAYIATVVHKTF
+356 DGAYIGTVMHKTF
-369 IEVDENGTRAAASTL
+369 IEVDQEGTRAAAATL
-384 VGADTMSLMEPY
+384 VGISKMSMPAINP
-396 SVFLNRPFVYMIV
+396 VCLNRPFVYMIV

>member
-101 QNGAQGDTLAQLE
+101 QNGAQGNTLAQLE

-137 ESEELKIANSVW
+137 ESDELKIANSVW
-149 TDSSAEA
+149 TDSSVEA
-156 KRAFLQKAV
+156 KQAFLQKAV
-165 DSYSAQLFSAPLSD
+165 DSYSAQIFSAPLSSK
-179 PKTVESINSWV
+179 KTVNSINSWV

-197 IPKIIEKA
+197 IQKIIENA
-205 DRYAVMMLVNAIA
+205 DRDAVMMLINAVA
-218 FDAKWET
+218 FEAKWET
-225 PYKRS
+225 PYTND
-230 DIEKLEFTS
+230 DIEKLEFNS
-239 YSGSKKKTDFM
+239 YSGKSKKTEFM
-250 CSTENVY
+250 CSTENIY
-257 LKDGGTVGFMKPYKN
+257 LSDSDARGFMKPYKN
-272 GRFAFAALLPDENT
+272 GRFAFAALLPNEDVN
-286 GIDDYVASLSGDKL
+286 IDDYIASLSGEKL
-300 MKIFS
+300 IKIFS
-305 SAKRGNEVN
+305 SAKKNEEVD
-314 VNVKMPKFRAEY
+314 VKMPKFKAEY
-326 SAQLIDTLKKMGVKD
+326 STQLIDTLKKMGIED
-341 AFDSKTADFSSLIEN
+341 AFDRKSADFSSLIDKN
-356 RDAYIATVVHKTF
+356 DGAYIGTVMHKTF
-369 IEVDENGTRAAASTL
+369 IEVDQKGTRAAAATL
-384 VGADTMSLMEPY
+384 VGISKMSMPAINP
-396 SVFLNRPFVYMIV
+396 VCLNRPFVYMIV